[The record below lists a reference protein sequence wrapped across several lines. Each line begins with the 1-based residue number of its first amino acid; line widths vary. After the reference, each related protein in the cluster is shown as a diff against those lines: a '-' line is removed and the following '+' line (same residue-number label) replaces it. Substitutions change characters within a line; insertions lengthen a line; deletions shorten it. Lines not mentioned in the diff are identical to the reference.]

1 MFVPVVLGAP
11 AMSVFIPPSV
21 VSAPAMFALFVQS
34 YPRAPGLRAVPA
46 MMLRCFMHP
55 MIRSG
60 YAVLAVFVLCCGP
73 WCCAKQQKRRH
84 GSRDQYGLP
93 KQLDISLQKRLH
105 QSIPPLKL
113 EAGGTSQVGACL
125 RSLNCPF

>member
-21 VSAPAMFALFVQS
+21 VSAPALFARLVQLC
-34 YPRAPGLRAVPA
+34 PRVPGLRDVPA
-46 MMLRCFMHP
+46 MTLRVFVHS

-60 YAVLAVFVLCCGP
+60 FAVLTVFVLCCGP
-73 WCCAKQQKRRH
+73 WRYTKQQKRRH

-93 KQLDISLQKRLH
+93 KQFDISLQKRLH

-125 RSLNCPF
+125 RSLNYPF